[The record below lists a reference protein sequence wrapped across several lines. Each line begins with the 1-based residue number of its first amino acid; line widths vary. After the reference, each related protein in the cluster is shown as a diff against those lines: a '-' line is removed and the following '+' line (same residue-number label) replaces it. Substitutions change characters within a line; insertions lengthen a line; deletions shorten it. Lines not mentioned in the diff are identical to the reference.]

1 MSEGQGIG
9 ARLRA
14 LRHQAGRSQSDQADL
29 LSDLAGRPVTRNE
42 VSRWESETRLLT
54 AHWQRHYAASFGV
67 PVATLRR
74 AVAVSKAKRRQAGR
88 DEGGDVQRRE
98 FIGVLAGLAVS
109 APAALTEIVSERI
122 GPAEIVK
129 IERRTARL
137 RRLDDYLGGIDTYR
151 VYASEVEATVALA
164 KHAVCTSATRQ
175 ALTSLIAEQAQL
187 AGWAAFDAGMQQQ
200 AKRHFLAS
208 LTAAKEADNAAL
220 AGNSLAFLAYQ
231 QVSAARPS
239 VAMAGASY
247 ATAEKEATP
256 RVRALLL
263 ERLAWT
269 HAVAQQASEAERALD
284 EARQALHADDGRQE
298 PDWVFWVDDNELDVM
313 TGRCWTE
320 LRRPLRAVP
329 VLETVLARY
338 ADTHARDKALYLTW
352 LAHAHLDA
360 GEVERAAATTTQAI
374 ELSAGVGSVRP
385 TARITGMAQRLR
397 AHRAV
402 PDVAQVLEL
411 VEQQL

>member
-1 MSEGQGIG
+1 M
-9 ARLRA
+9 
-14 LRHQAGRSQSDQADL
+14 
-29 LSDLAGRPVTRNE
+29 
-42 VSRWESETRLLT
+42 
-54 AHWQRHYAASFGV
+54 
-67 PVATLRR
+67 
-74 AVAVSKAKRRQAGR
+74 
-88 DEGGDVQRRE
+88 QRRE